1 MCALNPPLTTLSRE
15 GTKAHK
21 QKYDLLVRFEAS
33 RPNEIWQADHKHL
46 KIWLSNGKGRPKK
59 REPEWPVCR
68 IPERFYTD
76 HCPDFES
83 NRMEQVAA
91 DIRMRL
97 DYSMVG
103 EPRGRGKIKRFFE
116 TVNDMFLCQLDGFCP
131 DG

>member
-1 MCALNPPLTTLSRE
+1 
-15 GTKAHK
+15 
-21 QKYDLLVRFEAS
+21 
-33 RPNEIWQADHKHL
+33 
-46 KIWLSNGKGRPKK
+46 
-59 REPEWPVCR
+59 VCR

-76 HCPDFES
+76 HGPDFES

-116 TVNDMFLCQLDGFCP
+116 TVNDMFPRTTSPLPRPPRAAGASS
-131 DG
+131 